1 MWSVQAYAAHHASI
15 VDMILDAMMRSATYR
30 MVGAV
35 MRGQGLGGTLVIG
48 IAVIV
53 IAGIAKT
60 VKARR
65 S

>member
-1 MWSVQAYAAHHASI
+1 M
-15 VDMILDAMMRSATYR
+15 DMILDAMMRSATYR